1 MSQPSSPRIENRSA
15 RAEAELH
22 HRRQRMSLRQRDK
35 RFGVIALEEKFIT
48 VDQLVEAIRVQVK
61 EEVEEGRHRL
71 IGNILFDQGILIM
84 DQINQVL
91 KIIEASKE

>member
-1 MSQPSSPRIENRSA
+1 
-15 RAEAELH
+15 
-22 HRRQRMSLRQRDK
+22 MSLRQRDK